1 MTGGNRCRPS
11 PSSLPAPSLGASR
24 SQKPGQS
31 PGWELPASPSPQP
44 LDHLMPS
51 MRPWPE
57 TRWKLWP
64 IRHQQLAELAR
75 ERGASLPE
83 LGGGWLV
90 RAQWGPPTGSAH
102 SPDAWEEE
110 AGSWGPIACLYPR
123 PLSHA
128 SLPAPPMAPSAGLLF
143 SALRP
148 GQTLC
153 LPTAFPAPGPYSPP
167 ASHSPFHQ
175 PPRPLLPGHI
185 CFSLPSLHAPHPP
198 SLPSPILAASAFS
211 SPPAQSPPH

>member
-1 MTGGNRCRPS
+1 MQTLPLISPRP
-11 PSSLPAPSLGASR
+11 LAGR
-24 SQKPGQS
+24 KP
-31 PGWELPASPSPQP
+31 E
-44 LDHLMPS
+44 
-51 MRPWPE
+51 PE
-57 TRWKLWP
+57 TR
-64 IRHQQLAELAR
+64 AESWMGAPRLSLTPALGPFDAFNEALAR
-75 ERGASLPE
+75 NSMEALAHSTPTVGRTSQRERCLPSGD
-83 LGGGWLV
+83 GGRMAGE
-90 RAQWGPPTGSAH
+90 GPVGSPCTGSAH

-110 AGSWGPIACLYPR
+110 AGSWGPTACLYPR
-123 PLSHA
+123 PLSRA

-175 PPRPLLPGHI
+175 PPRPLFPGHI